1 MSNLNQSPLYSIVI
15 PVYRSEQII
24 EKTITRIIDIS
35 VLKDFNIE
43 LVLVN
48 DGSPDNSWSII
59 ETAAQNDSRIKAINL
74 LKNYGQHTA
83 VYCGIKESMGDF
95 IITMDDDLQNPPEE
109 LHHLIEKIHEGY
121 DLVFAEFNQ
130 KMHAGFRKLGTRLVS
145 YLNNKIFGKPKDLK
159 LTNFRIFTRATAN
172 RLIAY
177 KTNYPYIPG
186 LLLMS
191 ASKMA
196 NVKTEH
202 HAREI
207 GSSNYTLM
215 RILKLMARLLFNY
228 SSYPL
233 KMVSG
238 AGIFIS
244 VMSFFAGLFFIAKSV
259 FLGVDVEGWTTIVA
273 LLSFLCGFILIML
286 GIMGEYLARIMNQLA
301 SSEPYQIREIV
312 G

>member
-1 MSNLNQSPLYSIVI
+1 MAIVYSLVI
-15 PVYRSEQII
+15 PVYKSELII
-24 EKTITRIIDIS
+24 EKTISRIIGFS
-35 VLKDFNIE
+35 ELKGFKIE

-48 DGSPDNSWSII
+48 DGSPDKSWSII

>member
-1 MSNLNQSPLYSIVI
+1 MEATYSVII

-24 EKTITRIIDIS
+24 EKTIQRIVEVS
-35 VLKDFNIE
+35 EKEGFNLE

-59 ETAAQNDSRIKAINL
+59 ENAAKKDARLKAINL

-83 VYCGIKESMGDF
+83 VYCGIKESKGDF

-109 LHHLIEKIHEGY
+109 LHHLISKINEGY

-130 KMHAGFRKLGTRLVS
+130 KMHAGFRKLGTRIIA
-145 YLNNKIFGKPKDLK
+145 YLNNKIFGKPKELK

-177 KTNYPYIPG
+177 RTNYPYIPG

-196 NVKTEH
+196 NVRTEH
-202 HAREI
+202 HKREV

-215 RILKLMARLLFNY
+215 RILTLVARLLFNY

-233 KMVSG
+233 KIVSG
-238 AGIFIS
+238 AGIIIS
-244 VMSFFAGLFFIAKSV
+244 LLSFFAGVFFIAKSV
-259 FLGVDVEGWTTIVA
+259 ILGVEVQGWTTIVA

>member
-1 MSNLNQSPLYSIVI
+1 MAIVYSVVI
-15 PVYRSEQII
+15 PVYKSELII
-24 EKTITRIIDIS
+24 EKTISRIIGFS
-35 VLKDFNIE
+35 ELKGFKIE

-48 DGSPDNSWSII
+48 DGSPDKSWSII

>member
-1 MSNLNQSPLYSIVI
+1 MAIVYSLVI
-15 PVYRSEQII
+15 PVYKSELII
-24 EKTITRIIDIS
+24 EKTISRIIGFS
-35 VLKDFNIE
+35 ELKGFKIE

-48 DGSPDNSWSII
+48 DGSPDKSWSII

-273 LLSFLCGFILIML
+273 LLSFLCGVILIML